1 MSETHAQSGDGG
13 VEVLHGDGRFYI
25 ARGGRT
31 LAELIYSI
39 DDGGRAIL
47 EHTEVSD
54 ELRGQ
59 GVARRLVEAAVA
71 WARESGT
78 RLVPICPFASAIFRR
93 DASLRDVLA

>member
-1 MSETHAQSGDGG
+1 MSEMQAERGG
-13 VEVLHGDGRFYI
+13 AGEVQHEEGRFYI
-25 ARGGRT
+25 ARGDRT
-31 LAELIYSI
+31 LAELIYAM
-39 DDGGRAIL
+39 DDGGRAVL

-78 RLVPICPFASAIFRR
+78 RLVPVCPFASAIFRR
-93 DASLRDVLA
+93 DTSLRDVLA